1 MQKFMDTR
9 ITRPTPSDREV
20 DWNKNKVLLS
30 KTDTKGTIL
39 YANEDFIDVS
49 GYDEFELIGQAHNVI
64 RHPDMP
70 KVIFKFL
77 WDSIKSS
84 KNIHAIIKNMSKTG
98 RYYWVIT
105 DFKIIADSNGEI
117 VGYFG
122 TRKSVPEDIVVKFIE
137 PLYKKLLHIE
147 EASGML
153 ASEEYLIGFLE
164 ERKKTYMEYID
175 HLIATGKDDK
185 NKVSKGLFSGLFE
198 KKETPKK

>member
-1 MQKFMDTR
+1 MDR
-9 ITRPTPSDREV
+9 ISRPTPSDREV

-49 GYDEFELIGQAHNVI
+49 GYDEFELIGQPHNII

-84 KNIHAIIKNMSKTG
+84 NNIHAIIKNMSKTG
-98 RYYWVIT
+98 RYYWVVT
-105 DFKIIADSNGEI
+105 DFKIIADSDGEI

-122 TRKSVPEDIVVKFIE
+122 TRKSVSEDIITKFIE

-147 EASGML
+147 EASGMI
-153 ASEEYLIGFLE
+153 ASEEYLVGFLE
-164 ERKKTYMEYID
+164 ERKKSYMEYID

-185 NKVSKGLFSGLFE
+185 NKISKGLFGGLFE
-198 KKETPKK
+198 KKNGSKK

>member
-1 MQKFMDTR
+1 MDTR

-49 GYDEFELIGQAHNVI
+49 GYDEFELIGQPHNII

-77 WDSIKSS
+77 WDSIKAS
-84 KNIHAIIKNMSKTG
+84 KNIHVIIKNMSKTG

-105 DFKIIADSNGEI
+105 DFKIIADSDGEI

-122 TRKSVPEDIVVKFIE
+122 TRKSVPENIIVKFIE

-147 EASGML
+147 EASGMS
-153 ASEEYLIGFLE
+153 ASEEYLTGFLE

-175 HLIATGKDDK
+175 HLVATGKDDK
-185 NKVSKGLFSGLFE
+185 NKVSKGIFSGLFE
-198 KKETPKK
+198 KKEAPKKK

>member
-1 MQKFMDTR
+1 MDTR
-9 ITRPTPSDREV
+9 IARPTPSEREV

-49 GYDEFELIGQAHNVI
+49 GYDEFELIGQPHNII

-77 WDSIKSS
+77 WDSIKSGN
-84 KNIHAIIKNMSKTG
+84 NIHAIIKNMSKTG

-105 DFKIIADSNGEI
+105 DFKIIADSDGEI

-122 TRKSVPEDIVVKFIE
+122 TRKSVPEDIIIKFIE

-147 EASGML
+147 EASGMS
-153 ASEEYLIGFLE
+153 ASEEYLNGFLE
-164 ERKKTYMEYID
+164 ERKKTYMQYID
-175 HLIATGKDDK
+175 HLVTTKKDDK
-185 NKVSKGLFSGLFE
+185 NKVSKGLFNGLFE
-198 KKETPKK
+198 KKESTKKK

>member
-1 MQKFMDTR
+1 MEIR

-49 GYDEFELIGQAHNVI
+49 GYDEFELIGQPHNII

-77 WDSIKSS
+77 WDSIKAS
-84 KNIHAIIKNMSKTG
+84 KNIHAIIKNMAKTG
-98 RYYWVIT
+98 RYYWVVT
-105 DFKIIADSNGEI
+105 DFKIIADADGEI
-117 VGYFG
+117 AGYFG
-122 TRKSVPEDIVVKFIE
+122 TRKTVPEDIIVKFIE

-147 EASGML
+147 EVSGL
-153 ASEEYLIGFLE
+153 SASEEYLIGFLE
-164 ERKKTYMEYID
+164 ERNKTYMEYID
-175 HLIATGKDDK
+175 HLLTTGKDDK
-185 NKVSKGLFSGLFE
+185 EKIKKGFFTGIFE
-198 KKETPKK
+198 KKNGTKK

>member
-1 MQKFMDTR
+1 MEIRT
-9 ITRPTPSDREV
+9 TRPTPSDREV
-20 DWNKNKVLLS
+20 DWNKSKVLLS

-49 GYDEFELIGQAHNVI
+49 GYDEFELIGQPHNII

-77 WDSIKSS
+77 WDSIQAS
-84 KNIHAIIKNMSKTG
+84 KNIHVIVKNMSKTG

-105 DFKIIADSNGEI
+105 DFKIIADSDGEI
-117 VGYFG
+117 AGYFG
-122 TRKSVPEDIVVKFIE
+122 TRKTVPEDIIVKFIE

-147 EASGML
+147 EVSGIK

-164 ERKKTYMEYID
+164 ERNKTYMEYVD
-175 HLIATGKDDK
+175 HLVATKKDDK
-185 NKVSKGLFSGLFE
+185 EKIKKGFFTGIFE
-198 KKETPKK
+198 KKDVKKK

>member
-1 MQKFMDTR
+1 MDIR

-30 KTDTKGTIL
+30 KTDIKGTIL

-49 GYDEFELIGQAHNVI
+49 GYDEFELIGQPHNIV

-77 WDSIKSS
+77 WDSLKSG
-84 KNIHAIIKNMSKTG
+84 KNIHAIFKNMSKTG

-105 DFKIIADSNGEI
+105 DFKIIADSDGEI

-122 TRKSVPEDIVVKFIE
+122 TRKSVREDIIVKFIE

-147 EASGML
+147 EASGMS
-153 ASEEYLIGFLE
+153 AAEEYLIGFLE

-185 NKVSKGLFSGLFE
+185 NKVSKGLFNGLFE

>member
-1 MQKFMDTR
+1 MDTR
-9 ITRPTPSDREV
+9 IPRPNPSHREV
-20 DWNKNKVLLS
+20 DWNKSKVLLS

-39 YANEDFIDVS
+39 YANDDFIEVS
-49 GYDEFELIGQAHNVI
+49 GYDEVELLGQPHNII

-84 KNIHAIIKNMSKTG
+84 KNIHAIIKNKSKKG

-105 DFKIIADSNGEI
+105 DFKIIADFNGDI

-122 TRKSVPEDIVVKFIE
+122 TKKSVREDIIDKFIE
-137 PLYKKLLHIE
+137 PLYQKLLHIE
-147 EASGML
+147 ETSGVL
-153 ASEEYLIGFLE
+153 ASEEYLVAFLQ

-175 HLIATGKDDK
+175 DLVATGKDKK
-185 NKVSKGLFSGLFE
+185 NKSLFGGLFE
-198 KKETPKK
+198 KKKKLQK

>member
-1 MQKFMDTR
+1 METQT
-9 ITRPTPSDREV
+9 TRPTPSDREV
-20 DWNKNKVLLS
+20 DWNKSKVLLS

-49 GYDEFELIGQAHNVI
+49 GYDEFELIGQPHNII
-64 RHPDMP
+64 RHPEMP

-77 WDSIKSS
+77 WDSIKSG

-105 DFKIIADSNGEI
+105 DFKIISDGDGVIA
-117 VGYFG
+117 GYFG

-147 EASGML
+147 EVSGL
-153 ASEEYLIGFLE
+153 SASEEYLIGFLE
-164 ERKKTYMEYID
+164 ERNKTYMEYID
-175 HLIATGKDDK
+175 HLVATGKDDK
-185 NKVSKGLFSGLFE
+185 EKIKKGFFTGIFD
-198 KKETPKK
+198 KKDPKKK

>member
-1 MQKFMDTR
+1 MDNR
-9 ITRPTPSDREV
+9 SIRPTPSDREV
-20 DWNKNKVLLS
+20 DWIKTKVLLS

-49 GYDEFELIGQAHNVI
+49 GYDEHELIGQAHNIV

-84 KNIHAIIKNMSKTG
+84 ENIHVIIKNMSKTG
-98 RYYWVIT
+98 RYYWVVT
-105 DFKIIADSNGEI
+105 DFKIIADTDGEI
-117 VGYFG
+117 AGFFG
-122 TRKSVPEDIVVKFIE
+122 TRRSVREDIIIKFIE

-147 EASGML
+147 EVSGIG
-153 ASEEYLIGFLE
+153 ASEDYLIGFLE

-185 NKVSKGLFSGLFE
+185 NKISKGLFNGLFE
-198 KKETPKK
+198 KKTPSKK

>member
-1 MQKFMDTR
+1 METQT
-9 ITRPTPSDREV
+9 TRPTPSNREV
-20 DWNKNKVLLS
+20 DWNKSKVLLS

-49 GYDEFELIGQAHNVI
+49 GYDEFELIGQPHNII
-64 RHPDMP
+64 RHPEMP

-77 WDSIKSS
+77 WDSIKSG

-105 DFKIIADSNGEI
+105 DFKIISDGDGVIA
-117 VGYFG
+117 GYFG

-147 EASGML
+147 EVSGL
-153 ASEEYLIGFLE
+153 SASEEYLIGFLE
-164 ERKKTYMEYID
+164 ERNKTYMEYID
-175 HLIATGKDDK
+175 HLVATGKDDK
-185 NKVSKGLFSGLFE
+185 EKIKKGLFTGLFD
-198 KKETPKK
+198 KKDPKKK

>member
-1 MQKFMDTR
+1 MDTR
-9 ITRPTPSDREV
+9 INRPTPSDREV
-20 DWNKNKVLLS
+20 DWNKSKVLLS

-49 GYDEFELIGQAHNVI
+49 GYDEFELVGQPHNIV

-70 KVIFKFL
+70 KVIVKFL

-84 KNIHAIIKNMSKTG
+84 QNIHAIIKNMSKTG
-98 RYYWVIT
+98 RYYWVVT
-105 DFKIIADSNGEI
+105 DFKIIADADGEI

-122 TRKSVPEDIVVKFIE
+122 TRKSVPEDIIVKFIE

-147 EASGML
+147 EVSGL
-153 ASEEYLIGFLE
+153 HASEEYLVGFLE

-175 HLIATGKDDK
+175 HLIATKKDDK
-185 NKVSKGLFSGLFE
+185 NKISKGLFNGLFE
-198 KKETPKK
+198 KKTPPKK

>member
-1 MQKFMDTR
+1 MDR

-49 GYDEFELIGQAHNVI
+49 GYDEFELIGQPHNII

-84 KNIHAIIKNMSKTG
+84 NNIHAIIKNMSKTG
-98 RYYWVIT
+98 RYYWVVT
-105 DFKIIADSNGEI
+105 DFKIIADSDGEI

-122 TRKSVPEDIVVKFIE
+122 TRKSVSEDIITKFID

-147 EASGML
+147 EASGMI
-153 ASEEYLIGFLE
+153 ASEEYLVGFLE

-175 HLIATGKDDK
+175 HLIATRKDDK
-185 NKVSKGLFSGLFE
+185 NKISKGLFGGLFE
-198 KKETPKK
+198 KKNGAKK

>member
-1 MQKFMDTR
+1 MDTR
-9 ITRPTPSDREV
+9 TTRPTPSDREV

-49 GYDEFELIGQAHNVI
+49 GYDEFELIGQPHNII

-77 WDSIKSS
+77 WDSIKAS
-84 KNIHAIIKNMSKTG
+84 KNIHVIIKNMSKTG

-147 EASGML
+147 EASGMS
-153 ASEEYLIGFLE
+153 ASEEYLVGFLE

-198 KKETPKK
+198 KKDNPKK

>member
-1 MQKFMDTR
+1 MDTR

-20 DWNKNKVLLS
+20 DWNKTKVLLS

-39 YANEDFIDVS
+39 YANEAFIDVS
-49 GYDEFELIGQAHNVI
+49 GYDEFELIGHAHNII

-84 KNIHAIIKNMSKTG
+84 QNIHAIIKNMSKTG

-105 DFKIIADSNGEI
+105 DFKIIADTDGEI

-122 TRKSVPEDIVVKFIE
+122 TRKSVPEEIIVKFIE

-147 EASGML
+147 EASGVH

-164 ERKKTYMEYID
+164 ERKKTYMEYVD
-175 HLIATGKDDK
+175 HLVATGKDDK
-185 NKVSKGLFSGLFE
+185 NKVSKGFFNGFFE
-198 KKETPKK
+198 KKNSSKK

>member
-1 MQKFMDTR
+1 MDR

-49 GYDEFELIGQAHNVI
+49 GYDEFELIGQPHNII

-84 KNIHAIIKNMSKTG
+84 NNIHAIIKNMSKTG
-98 RYYWVIT
+98 RYYWVVT
-105 DFKIIADSNGEI
+105 DFKIIADSDGEI

-122 TRKSVPEDIVVKFIE
+122 TRKSVSEDIITKFID

-147 EASGML
+147 EASGMI
-153 ASEEYLIGFLE
+153 ASEEYLVGFLE

-185 NKVSKGLFSGLFE
+185 NKISKGLFGGLFE
-198 KKETPKK
+198 KKNGAKK

>member
-1 MQKFMDTR
+1 MDTR

-20 DWNKNKVLLS
+20 DWNKTKVLLS

-39 YANEDFIDVS
+39 YANEAFIDVS
-49 GYDEFELIGQAHNVI
+49 GYDEFELIGQPHNVI

-77 WDSIKSS
+77 WDSIKSN

-98 RYYWVIT
+98 RFYWVIT
-105 DFKIIADSNGEI
+105 DFKIIADRDGEI

-122 TRKSVPEDIVVKFIE
+122 TRKSVPDEIITKFIE

-147 EASGML
+147 EASGIG
-153 ASEEYLIGFLE
+153 ASEDYLIGFLE
-164 ERKKTYMEYID
+164 ERKKTYMEYVD
-175 HLIATGKDDK
+175 HLVATGKDDK
-185 NKVSKGLFSGLFE
+185 NKVSKGFFNGFFE
-198 KKETPKK
+198 KKKDGKK